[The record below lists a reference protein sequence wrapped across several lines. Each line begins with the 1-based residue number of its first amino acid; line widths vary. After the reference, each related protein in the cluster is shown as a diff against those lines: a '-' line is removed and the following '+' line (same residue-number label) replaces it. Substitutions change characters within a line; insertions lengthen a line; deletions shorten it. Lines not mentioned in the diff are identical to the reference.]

1 MTMSPL
7 HSALDEHDREWLAS
21 VQPPDHVNP
30 APSGRYNLV
39 VVGAGTAGL
48 VTAGAAAGLG
58 ARVALVER
66 HMMGGD
72 CLNTGCVPSKAL
84 LRVAHAAAA
93 ARRSAPLG
101 IDGAGRA
108 TVEFGTAMARM
119 RRLRAEIGHHDSVAR
134 FREQFGVDVFLG
146 DARFV
151 RDGVIAVGATE
162 LSYAK
167 AVIATGARA
176 ALPPIPGLAGV
187 DVLTNETIFS
197 LTERPRRLIVIGAGP
212 IGCELGQA
220 FRRFGSEVTLVSQE
234 ILPNEDRDTAAVVE
248 AALRQDGVRVER
260 VAAIDDVAADGAT
273 KIVTFVREGV
283 LQRIVGDAILVAT
296 GRTANVE
303 GLGLD
308 TVGVR
313 HGAQGVEVDDHLRTS
328 NRRIFAAGDVASRYQ
343 FTHAADALAR
353 IVVRNALFFGRAKA
367 SALHIPHCTYTHP
380 EVAHVG
386 RTESAA
392 RDEGIDVRS
401 FRVDLR
407 DVDRAVVD
415 GEIEGFFKAVVPA
428 KSDRLLGVTIV
439 APRAGDMIGEAVLA
453 IRHGIGLGAFGD
465 TIHPYPTVAEAFRK
479 LGDTYNRT
487 RVTPTVRGIFRRLL
501 AWQR

>member
-1 MTMSPL
+1 MSSLLSPL
-7 HSALDEHDREWLAS
+7 DDHNRELLAS
-21 VQPPDHVNP
+21 VHPLDHVNP
-30 APSGRYNLV
+30 KPAGRYNLV
-39 VVGAGTAGL
+39 VIGAGTAGL

-58 ARVALVER
+58 AKVALVER
-66 HMMGGD
+66 HLMGGD

-93 ARRSAPLG
+93 ARRAASLG
-101 IDGAGRA
+101 IAGASEA
-108 TVEFGTAMARM
+108 TVDFETVMARM
-119 RRLRAEIGHHDSVAR
+119 RRLRAHIGHHDSVAR

-151 RDGVIAVGATE
+151 RDGVVAVDDTE
-162 LSYAK
+162 LTYAK

-176 ALPPIPGLAGV
+176 ALPPIAGLTGV
-187 DVLTNETIFS
+187 DALTNETIFS

-234 ILPNEDRDTAAVVE
+234 ILPNEDRDTAAVIE
-248 AALRQDGVRVER
+248 AALRHDGVYVEK
-260 VAAIDDVAADGAT
+260 VTEVSNVAADGSE
-273 KIVTFVREGV
+273 KVVTFVRDGAT
-283 LQRIVGDAILVAT
+283 QRVAGDAILVAT
-296 GRTANVE
+296 GRIPNIA

-313 HGAQGVEVDDHLRTS
+313 HGALGIEVDDHLRTS

-386 RTESAA
+386 ITESAA
-392 RDEGIDVRS
+392 RRDGLDVRT
-401 FRVDLR
+401 FRVELR
-407 DVDRAVVD
+407 DVDRAIVD
-415 GEIEGFFKAVVPA
+415 GETEGFFKAVVPA
-428 KSDRLLGVTIV
+428 KSDRLLGLTIV

-453 IRHGIGLGAFGD
+453 IRHGIGLGKFGD
-465 TIHPYPTVAEAFRK
+465 TIHPYPTVAEALRK

-487 RVTPTVRGIFRRLL
+487 RVTPTVRRLFDRL
-501 AWQR
+501 MAWQR